1 MRVKFD
7 FLAMA
12 RNLVENGNGENG
24 TCATNKDI
32 VSPTYWNFSGPVSQV
47 KYDTSG
53 VSTDANI
60 SSSSAGPR

>member
-53 VSTDANI
+53 VSTDADLTC
-60 SSSSAGPR
+60 SSVGPR